1 MDSKSHNNISD
12 LFVRMPER
20 RWSFLQTRPRHE
32 KQALSDLTAQGLIVY
47 LPLITKVEI
56 HNRGKRERQLPMFQG
71 YLFACPSLVE
81 EPVIRHNKYV
91 WNFRKLSEGD
101 EESLIKDLKIVRE
114 CELLS
119 AKHKL
124 IVNPQLKV
132 GDTVVMKTGP
142 FKGLEVIVL
151 RRKNESTVI
160 VNLMFFGRSI
170 EIQCNADDLTY

>member
-1 MDSKSHNNISD
+1 MDSKSRNDISD

-20 RWSFLQTRPRHE
+20 RWRFLQTRPRHE